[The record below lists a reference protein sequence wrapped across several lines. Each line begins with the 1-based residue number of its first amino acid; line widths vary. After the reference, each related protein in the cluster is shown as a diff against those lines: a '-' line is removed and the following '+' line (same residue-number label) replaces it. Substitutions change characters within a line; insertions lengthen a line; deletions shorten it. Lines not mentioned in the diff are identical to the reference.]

1 MPTLFDADNADI
13 ADVMANLPV
22 EKSELLFLYESTF
35 SMPNGDPFTGEQRL
49 DEETKRILVSDV
61 RIKRFVRDF
70 FVDMGRDIY
79 VRNDRENVK
88 ELKEGEAAS
97 AESGAAARVN
107 TLEAEAKKAG
117 RTNVTAQELL
127 TDLIDVRLF
136 GGISTKKGNAI
147 NLTGPVQFA
156 LLNPSL
162 NAVDLRMHQNTSVFA
177 SSTDKGR
184 GAIGTTTV
192 VPYALCQIHGWINPF
207 VAKQTGLKPDDVS
220 LLLRAMWHSIN
231 LANTRTKSNQNSLLL
246 LQVVYAEPTRKL
258 YGLDRAIKLVCGE
271 RDGSPLREEQL
282 RNFDE
287 CSLDFSALF
296 EKVEKA
302 GDSVQTVRFYT
313 ESDAIRA
320 QLEGQA
326 KFEVL
331 SI

>member
-1 MPTLFDADNADI
+1 MPSLFDAVAAD
-13 ADVMANLPV
+13 LKV

-70 FVDMGRDIY
+70 FVDTGRHIF

-88 ELKEGEAAS
+88 EIKEGEAGS
-97 AESGAAARVN
+97 AESGAAARYN
-107 TLEAEAKKAG
+107 TLEKNAAKGTSAHDI
-117 RTNVTAQELL
+117 L
-127 TDLIDVRLF
+127 TSLIDVRLF

-147 NLTGPVQFA
+147 NLTGPVQFS

-207 VAKQTGLKPDDVS
+207 VARQTGLTEDDIS
-220 LLLRAMWHSIN
+220 ALLAALWHSIN

-246 LQVVYAEPTRKL
+246 LQVVYADVTRKL
-258 YGLDRAIKLVCGE
+258 YGLDRLVKLVCGE
-271 RDGSPLREEQL
+271 RDGSPLRGEQL
-282 RNFDE
+282 RSFDDY
-287 CSLDFSALF
+287 SLDFSDLF
-296 EKVEKA
+296 AAVERA
-302 GDSVQTVRFYT
+302 GDFVQEVRFYT
-313 ESDAIRA
+313 ESDTLRA
-320 QLEGQA
+320 QLEGRA
-326 KFEVL
+326 KFKALEL
-331 SI
+331 